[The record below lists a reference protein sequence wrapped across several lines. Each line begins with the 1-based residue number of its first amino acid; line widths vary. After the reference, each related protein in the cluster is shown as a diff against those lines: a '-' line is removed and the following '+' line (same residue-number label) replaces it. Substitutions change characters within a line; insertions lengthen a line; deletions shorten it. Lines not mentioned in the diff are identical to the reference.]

1 MKKIVVISGVNLVEG
16 GTLTVFKDSISEFL
30 NKKDISLYILCH
42 NKELLN
48 DLDMSNATV
57 FEFPKV
63 KSSWL
68 KRIYFE
74 YVTSFFISRK
84 IKPDIWLSMHDICP
98 FVSCK
103 NVFVYCH
110 NPSPFY
116 KSTIFDWKYDK
127 RFYFFTKLYHLV
139 YRINSLMNCK
149 LIVQQEWLAD
159 SFKKQYGAND
169 IFISRPELRSTSNIV
184 CSPHSTSTVTFFY
197 PSLVR
202 TFKNFEL
209 ILKAFERLHSQNNS
223 LDIRLIVT
231 FCADDGQYAYDLY
244 NTYKH
249 AQNIKFSGRL
259 SLSEVHEL
267 YKTNPVLI
275 FPSKLETW
283 GLPMSEAKSYGCR
296 ILASALPFAYET
308 ISDYDK
314 VSFFDPDDVAGLMKI
329 IEEVAGGNHKFQGNK
344 MLFDNNYTITES
356 WADFYSFILD
366 CTPTR

>member
-30 NKKDISLYILCH
+30 NKKDVSLYVLCH
-42 NKELLN
+42 KKELLI
-48 DLDMSNATV
+48 DLDMSNVTV
-57 FEFPKV
+57 FEFPNIKN
-63 KSSWL
+63 SWF

-74 YVTSFFISRK
+74 YIASFLISKK

-98 FVSCK
+98 LVSCK

-116 KSTIFDWKYDK
+116 RSTIFDWKYDK
-127 RFYFFTKLYHLV
+127 RFYIFTKFYHLI
-139 YRINSLMNCK
+139 YRINSLMSCK

-159 SFKKQYGAND
+159 SFKKKYGAND
-169 IFISRPELRSTSNIV
+169 IVVSRPELRKISNIV
-184 CSPHSTSTVTFFY
+184 GNSSSTDTVTFFY

-209 ILKAFERLHSQNNS
+209 ILKAFECLYAQNNS
-223 LDIRLIVT
+223 LDVRLVVT
-231 FCADDGQYAYDLY
+231 FCANDGPYANDLY
-244 NTYKH
+244 NSYKH
-249 AQNIKFSGRL
+249 VPYIKFVGRL
-259 SLSEVHEL
+259 SLTEVHDL
-267 YKTNPVLI
+267 YKSNPVLI

-308 ISDYDK
+308 ISDYDN
-314 VSFFDPDDVAGLMKI
+314 VSFFDPDDVISLVRI
-329 IEEVAGGNHKFQGNK
+329 IEEVSKGNHKFQGNK
-344 MLFDNNYTITES
+344 MLFNNNYTTIKS
-356 WADFYSFILD
+356 WTDFYSFILN
-366 CTPTR
+366 CNPPR